1 MDHSCSGGHTG
12 HPDLCQ
18 NKKLG
23 AVACPHQIQPTQIIS
38 HQETQR
44 PNQNEFTDECATCE
58 KCEMLDSYFKHLP
71 AFECSCKNCVNF
83 FWGLQTELNMNGI
96 NININEAYDN
106 FHFSSYDDAWENNS
120 VTEVSDEDLCTEC
133 HIMPAKG
140 WGHEVCEICQAYL
153 E

>member
-1 MDHSCSGGHTG
+1 MLNPGASTFYSKTATVVLMEPQPGICFDFQFGKCNKSDHHREDNSLALHICQLCVIHRQNFVDHSCSGGHTG

-71 AFECSCKNCVNF
+71 AFEC
-83 FWGLQTELNMNGI
+83 M
-96 NININEAYDN
+96 
-106 FHFSSYDDAWENNS
+106 
-120 VTEVSDEDLCTEC
+120 
-133 HIMPAKG
+133 
-140 WGHEVCEICQAYL
+140 
-153 E
+153 